1 MKSVKFIITALLAV
15 FVGLNSYAQTP
26 KTETFKVSGNCE
38 MCKAK
43 IEKAAKVDGVTKA
56 EWNKNTKVMTVSYDS
71 SKIKNEDIQKKIAAV
86 GYDTEK
92 VKGDDAAYAKLPGCC
107 KYRK

>member
-1 MKSVKFIITALLAV
+1 MKSLKFIATALIAV
-15 FVGLNSYAQTP
+15 FMGVSSYAQTT
-26 KTETFKVSGNCE
+26 KTETFKVSGNCD

-43 IEKAAKVDGVTKA
+43 IEKAAKVEGVTKA
-56 EWNKNTKVMTVSYDS
+56 EWNKTTKVMTVSYDA
-71 SKIKNEDIQKKIAAV
+71 SKIKVDDIHKKIAAV

-92 VKGDDAAYAKLPGCC
+92 VKGDDAAYAKLHSCC

>member
-1 MKSVKFIITALLAV
+1 MKSVKFILTAVLAV
-15 FVGLNSYAQTP
+15 FMGINSYAQTT

-38 MCKAK
+38 MCKAT

-56 EWNKNTKVMTVSYDS
+56 DWNKSTKVITLTYNT
-71 SKIKNEDIQKKIAAV
+71 SKVKVDDIHKKIAAV

-92 VKGDDAAYAKLPGCC
+92 VKGNDAAYAKLPGCC

>member
-1 MKSVKFIITALLAV
+1 MKSLKFIATALIAV
-15 FVGLNSYAQTP
+15 FVSINLNAQTP
-26 KTETFKVSGNCE
+26 KTETFKVSGNCD

-43 IEKAAKVDGVTKA
+43 IEKAAKVDGVAKA
-56 EWNKNTKVMTVSYDS
+56 EWNKTTKVMTVSFDA
-71 SKIKNEDIQKKIAAV
+71 SKIKSEDIHKKIAAV

-92 VKGDDAAYAKLPGCC
+92 VKGDDAAYAKLHSCC